1 VKPFTRVEATAAPLM
16 IANIDT
22 DQIIRIDRLI
32 EHRRGELGPF
42 CLEALRYQA
51 DGSENPNFV
60 PGSARYR
67 GAAILVAAENFGCG
81 SSREHAPIALGSA
94 NCKVV
99 LAESFARIFFRNSV
113 ATGELY
119 PCECLD
125 RLSVLL
131 KTGDVVTVDL
141 DAATVKAHATGQVYS
156 FKALGDVRPVVD
168 AGGLFNYARKT
179 GMMPAQAPA

>member
-81 SSREHAPIALGSA
+81 SSREHAVWSLVDWGIRAIIAPSFGDIFYA
-94 NCKVV
+94 NCFQNGLLPVRLPAADVAAIAGQLAGSDSPVMTVDLQACTVTTPSGEV
-99 LAESFARIFFRNSV
+99 LTPSV
-113 ATGELY
+113 ATR
-119 PCECLD
+119 C
-125 RLSVLL
+125 S
-131 KTGDVVTVDL
+131 
-141 DAATVKAHATGQVYS
+141 KASTTSA
-156 FKALGDVRPVVD
+156 
-168 AGGLFNYARKT
+168 
-179 GMMPAQAPA
+179 